1 MAAISLQPLTVSHSD
16 SADKQA
22 VLVEEKKTLST
33 QKHIE
38 HKQSKH
44 KHANT
49 AQSNKHKHKH
59 TTASVEKNPRT
70 DAHTNKHLGFCGL
83 LLVSLLAH
91 IFNFICVLCYIACMF
106 CNSSLCSFLG
116 PAFLKFSINPRNFR
130 LRPISALQ
138 GRNSVRILGLHDIS

>member
-16 SADKQA
+16 SANKQA

-59 TTASVEKNPRT
+59 TQLHQWKKTRALT
-70 DAHTNKHLGFCGL
+70 HT
-83 LLVSLLAH
+83 
-91 IFNFICVLCYIACMF
+91 
-106 CNSSLCSFLG
+106 
-116 PAFLKFSINPRNFR
+116 
-130 LRPISALQ
+130 
-138 GRNSVRILGLHDIS
+138 